1 VSVVARIQGRQEPPA
16 ARSSQANRSAVERL
30 EPALKELRILAEQVL
45 SHRREI
51 MVRWYDLY
59 AMCGLSGSLRK
70 DDFSHLLGD
79 VIAHSKDDL
88 LRGDLESYVCDVRR
102 LGKFLYGHKL
112 SLTQAVTL
120 NHLLQASVSR
130 ALGNV
135 PISSAA
141 YDAFE
146 TLGVVR
152 GLLIAER
159 YLSASIDSDGKA
171 SEQNQRVRA

>member
-1 VSVVARIQGRQEPPA
+1 
-16 ARSSQANRSAVERL
+16 VERL

-79 VIAHSKDDL
+79 VIARSKDDL